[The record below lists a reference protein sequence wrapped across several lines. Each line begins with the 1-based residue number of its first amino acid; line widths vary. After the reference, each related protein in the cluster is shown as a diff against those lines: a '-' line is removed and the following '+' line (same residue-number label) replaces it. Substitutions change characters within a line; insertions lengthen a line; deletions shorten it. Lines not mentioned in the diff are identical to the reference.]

1 MNFSIVIVTYNR
13 KKELENC
20 LQSLRNVMLSEKME
34 TIVVF
39 NGELSYFERTKINF
53 PEVKCYYIP
62 SSSPS
67 AARNFGVTKCQ
78 AENILFLDDDCVV
91 PSGYFE
97 KVSFDD
103 KWDVLGGPD
112 QSSPTCSRFQ
122 KILGHVLSS
131 PLCMGKTFQR
141 HHSHNSEKP
150 VEADEASLILCNLW
164 MKRSLFEKHQFD
176 GELFRNE
183 ENHLLKK
190 LKLEGKII
198 KYDPR
203 LYVYH
208 DRKSSYGPLAAS
220 VMKSGECRVLN
231 FMKLPLWSEFIYFLP
246 LIFNFLFFTWLF
258 NLSSK
263 LGILFFSY
271 FVIVY
276 IQGLWKHKAFKP
288 DYLFMHLFI
297 LFIYSIGLLKGLF
310 QHSWILLKD
319 FSKEYN

>member
-20 LQSLRNVMLSEKME
+20 LESLRSTMQSRDME

-39 NGELSYFERTKINF
+39 NGELSYFEKTKTKF

-78 AENILFLDDDCVV
+78 AENVLFLDDDCVV
-91 PSGYFE
+91 PVGYFE
-97 KVSFDD
+97 KVSFEEP
-103 KWDVLGGPD
+103 WDVLGGPD
-112 QSSPTCSRFQ
+112 QSSPTCSQFQ
-122 KILGHVLSS
+122 RTLGYVLSS
-131 PLCMGKTFQR
+131 PLCMGKTFKR
-141 HHSHNSEKP
+141 HHTHSASGP
-150 VEADEASLILCNLW
+150 SVADETSLILCNLW
-164 MKRSLFEKHQFD
+164 MKRTLFEKHQFD
-176 GELFRNE
+176 GDLFRNE

-198 KYDPR
+198 KHDPR

-208 DRKSSYGPLAAS
+208 DRKASYGPLAAS

-231 FMKLPLWSEFIYFLP
+231 FMKIPLWSEFIYFLP
-246 LIFNFLFFTWLF
+246 LVFNLLFFTWLF

-263 LGILFFSY
+263 LGFLFLTY
-271 FVIVY
+271 FFIVF
-276 IQGLWKHKAFKP
+276 IQGLLKHRTFKL
-288 DYLFMHLFI
+288 DYLFMHLLI
-297 LFIYSIGLLKGLF
+297 LFIYSVGLIKGLF

-319 FSKEYN
+319 FSKEYS